1 MNEFFATF
9 EMTNRMQMILGAL
22 VMLELILK
30 GIALWRSARRNQSAW
45 FVFLFIISSAGILPI
60 IYLLIN
66 RKKKD
71 CCTN

>member
-30 GIALWRSARRNQSAW
+30 GIALWRSARRNQSTW

-66 RKKKD
+66 RNKKD
-71 CCTN
+71 